1 MEYCTIELYGG
12 IGEEMEFHIV
22 WFNEN
27 GKFILYIEFQIL
39 ANPFFVVFAIFKIFI
54 ITF

>member
-12 IGEEMEFHIV
+12 IGEEIEFHIV

-39 ANPFFVVFAIFKIFI
+39 GNPIFCRFCN
-54 ITF
+54 F